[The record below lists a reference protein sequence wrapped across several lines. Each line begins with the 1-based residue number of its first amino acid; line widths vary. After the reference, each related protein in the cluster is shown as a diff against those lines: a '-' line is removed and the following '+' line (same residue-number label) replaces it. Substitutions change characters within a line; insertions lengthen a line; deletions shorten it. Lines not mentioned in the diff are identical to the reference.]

1 MKINYIYKKTD
12 SEKKIH
18 NKEFKNQIN
27 LLISHTEKEE
37 KVKFGII
44 NLVFCNNEVI
54 REYNRNYL
62 GHDYET
68 DIITFHDKDINNQAE
83 GELLISIETVK
94 SNSVRFK
101 TDYKSELNRVIIHG
115 ILHLCGYMDKTAK
128 EKALMRKK
136 ENYYLK
142 LI

>member
-1 MKINYIYKKTD
+1 MKINYIYKETD
-12 SEKKIH
+12 TEKKIH
-18 NKEFKNQIN
+18 NKEFKNEIIF
-27 LLISHTEKEE
+27 LISQAEKEE
-37 KVKFGII
+37 KIKFGII
-44 NLVFCNNEVI
+44 NLVFCNDGVI

-68 DIITFHDKDINNQAE
+68 DIITFHDKDINNRAE
-83 GELLISIETVK
+83 GELLISVETVK

-101 TDYKSELNRVIIHG
+101 TGYKMELCRVIIHG
-115 ILHLCGYMDKTAK
+115 ILHLCGYQDKTVK

>member
-1 MKINYIYKKTD
+1 MKINYIYKETD

-27 LLISHTEKEE
+27 LLISQTEKEE

-44 NLVFCNNEVI
+44 NLVFCNDEVI

-115 ILHLCGYMDKTAK
+115 ILHLCGYLDKTAR